1 LAIDRQKDA
10 KGAAARLLL
19 ICVALP
25 VAYVATGRLGLF
37 LAISPGYATAFFLP
51 AGIAVA
57 AMLMARMATLPG
69 TFIGSFVLNV
79 WIGYAA
85 GHELD
90 TTNISAAVIIGFASV
105 LQAGIGGT
113 ILRKVIGYPAPLD
126 NPRDLLFFLLLIPF
140 VCVTSATIS
149 IGGIWALGVI
159 RSADLIVNWMTW
171 WVGDTL
177 GVLVALPL
185 VLVLAGEPRM
195 LWRLRFWYV
204 AVPMILCVA
213 VFVAIFV
220 RVRGWEERQSLLAF
234 QMRSQQLADSVK
246 ASLQEQS
253 LFLDQLS
260 SAFVNRRDA
269 VSTGDF
275 HGLVQGLLQRFP
287 MIQAVEWVPRIA
299 FNERDAFERSRQQEL
314 PGFEVRER
322 RASGEI
328 RPASTRREFYP
339 VTYIEPAVGN
349 EAATD
354 FDLAS
359 DTSRKTAIDAAVT
372 SGSVIATESIRLVQE
387 RGEESG
393 VLLIRSVSDGP
404 TGPGV
409 VLVVLRMGSFTNAL
423 LSPVGSTLGL
433 RFIDQKSP
441 HPFFDNFPES
451 MRPAYEAD
459 LTFGT
464 RQYVMQTVP
473 SSRYLARHQGWQ
485 SWMVLAGGV
494 LSTGLLGAFL
504 MLGTGYAYR
513 LRSKEAELESI
524 ITRTPFMLIRCSP
537 DLHFRFV
544 SPAYAEMLGRRPED
558 IVGKSLAEVIGEC
571 GMSTILPYVEQVLRG
586 ERPQYDAEVEYAGI
600 GKRFLHGSYIPE
612 QDEAGQIVGWIASIV
627 DLTERKRVESQRDLL
642 IAEVNHRVKNTLTTV
657 ISIAHQSFKKSQPFD
672 VALQSFDA
680 RIRALAQT
688 HTRLAEANW
697 SGISLRTLINDEIAP
712 YRNDDNVRILG
723 PDISLSPKC
732 ALSLGM
738 AFHELATNAAKYG
751 ALSAKRGSIEVKW
764 ALNSLGDQARLT
776 WIESGGPTVTAPQH
790 AGFGRLLLEKAL
802 ASDLNG
808 IVKLDFHVSGLRCLI
823 EFPLDRQTIVPVDH
837 LSRQVNSHGK
847 DSPTRSY
854 DHALA
859 GSKT

>member
-1 LAIDRQKDA
+1 VAINRQKDA
-10 KGAAARLLL
+10 KGAAGKLLL
-19 ICVALP
+19 IWVALP
-25 VAYVATGRLGLF
+25 VAYIATGRLGLF

-57 AMLMARMATLPG
+57 AMLMAGMVTLPG
-69 TFIGSFVLNV
+69 TFIGSFVLNL

-90 TTNISAAVIIGFASV
+90 ATNIAAAVTIGFAST

-113 ILRKVIGYPAPLD
+113 ILRKVVGYPAPLD
-126 NPRDLLFFLLLIPF
+126 NPRDLLFFLLLTPV
-140 VCVTSATIS
+140 VCAMSATIS
-149 IGGIWALGVI
+149 IGGIWTLGVI
-159 RSADLIVNWMTW
+159 QSADLIVNWMTW

-185 VLVLAGEPRM
+185 VLVLAGQPRM

-213 VFVAIFV
+213 VFVAIFI
-220 RVRGWEERQSLLAF
+220 RVRSWEERQSLLAF

-246 ASLQEQS
+246 AALQEQS

-269 VSTGDF
+269 VTPVDF
-275 HGLVQGLLQRFP
+275 HGLVEGLLQRFP
-287 MIQAVEWVPRIA
+287 MIQAVEWAPKIG
-299 FNERDAFERSRQQEL
+299 FNERDAFEHSRQQDL

-322 RASGEI
+322 GQSGQI
-328 RPASTRREFYP
+328 RPAGERGEYYP
-339 VTYIEPAVGN
+339 VTYLEPIVGN
-349 EAATD
+349 EAATG

-359 DTSRKTAIDAAVT
+359 DVVRKTAIDAAVR
-372 SGSVIATESIRLVQE
+372 SGSVIATEPIRLVQE
-387 RGEESG
+387 RGQEGG

-423 LSPVGSTLGL
+423 SSTVGSTLKL
-433 RFIDQKSP
+433 RFIDQNSP
-441 HPFFDNFPES
+441 HLFFGNFPAS
-451 MRPAYEAD
+451 MNPAYEAA

-464 RQYVMQTVP
+464 RQYLLQTVP
-473 SSRYLARHQGWQ
+473 SSSYLVRHQGWQ
-485 SWMVLAGGV
+485 SWMVLAAGV
-494 LSTGLLGAFL
+494 LATGLLGAFL

-544 SPAYAEMLGRRPED
+544 SPAYAEMLGRTPEE
-558 IVGKSLAEVIGEC
+558 IVGKSLAEVIGER
-571 GMSTILPYVEQVLRG
+571 GLSTILPYVEQVLRG
-586 ERPQYDAEVEYAGI
+586 ERPQYDTEVEYSGI

-612 QDEAGQIVGWIASIV
+612 LDEAGKVVGWIASIV

-657 ISIAHQSFKKSQPFD
+657 ISIAHQSFKRSQPFEL
-672 VALQSFDA
+672 ALHSFDD

-697 SGISLRTLINDEIAP
+697 SGISLRTLISDEIAP
-712 YRNDDNVRILG
+712 YRSDDNVRIVG

-751 ALSAKRGSIEVKW
+751 ALSAKRGSIEVRW

-776 WIESGGPTVTAPQH
+776 WIERGGPAVATPQH
-790 AGFGRLLLEKAL
+790 TGFGRLLLEEAL

-808 IVKLDFHVSGLRCLI
+808 TVKIDFHESGLRCLI
-823 EFPLDRQTIVPVDH
+823 VFPSDRQTIVTADVP
-837 LSRQVNSHGK
+837 SRQINNYEEEPRHFPNLKVV
-847 DSPTRSY
+847 
-854 DHALA
+854 
-859 GSKT
+859 